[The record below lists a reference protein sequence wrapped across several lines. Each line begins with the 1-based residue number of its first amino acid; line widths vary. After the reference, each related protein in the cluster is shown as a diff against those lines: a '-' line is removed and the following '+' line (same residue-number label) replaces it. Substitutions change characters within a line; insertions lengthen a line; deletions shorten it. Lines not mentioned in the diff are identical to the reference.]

1 MIDFFVLQ
9 LVAKLLAVKSGQ
21 DAIIRAEM
29 YRKKHTIVQ
38 PYNYTVADF
47 SAAISNLRNG
57 ASHALV
63 DEGLINV
70 PKIHFGGV
78 NRTIT
83 GNILSADTNSLAYAR
98 TPDQILGTVYGSGN
112 PSKPGGFYPK
122 GGKGVI
128 AEKYLTVGL

>member
-1 MIDFFVLQ
+1 MLQ
-9 LVAKLLAVKSGQ
+9 LVAKLLAVESGQ
-21 DAIIRAEM
+21 DAILRAEM
-29 YRKKHTIVQ
+29 YRKKNTIVQ

-47 SAAISNLRNG
+47 STAISNLRNS
-57 ASHALV
+57 ASDTIV
-63 DEGLINV
+63 DEGLINI

-83 GNILSADTNSLAYAR
+83 GNILAADTNSLAYAR
-98 TPDQILGTVYGSGN
+98 TPDQVLGTVYGSGN

-128 AEKYLTVGL
+128 AEQYLMMGNI